1 MNDAHEVIEILVNEL
16 DKHGFG
22 DLHTVGPKCRVFDVR
37 LAVSV
42 GRNWLVNNPKE
53 NNAILS

>member
-1 MNDAHEVIEILVNEL
+1 MNDAREVIKILVNEL

-37 LAVSV
+37 VAVGV
-42 GRNWLVNNPKE
+42 GRNWLANNPKE
-53 NNAILS
+53 NK